1 LGRAV
6 NDAAM
11 SASVTR
17 TLAERIAAL
26 RFEQLPPDVVA
37 LGKALVLD
45 TLGTTIAAT
54 RLGAACT
61 EVADVMWRLGGPP
74 ESTIVGRP
82 GKVAAPHAAFANG
95 ALAHALNYDA
105 VGSETGHTGVACF
118 AAPLAVAEAVAPVPG
133 TRFITA
139 VIAAAEVTARLSR
152 AATRS
157 TAGVS
162 PRLLAGQYFSYA
174 GAAAGAALLLGLDA
188 RGLHNALGLALM
200 QTAGARQ
207 VVIAG
212 DPPAKAI
219 YGAFPAQAGVIA
231 ARLAE
236 AGVEAGI
243 DAVAGEAGWLK
254 LAGAED
260 ADTSALL
267 DGFGTVWRC
276 LQVDFKPWPVS
287 NHVMPFI
294 EAALLLRDDVRDD
307 DLATVE
313 LVGEPAIRPWFEPLD
328 ERRAPSNAASAA
340 NSVFFAVAKVIAN
353 GKLGLADFTEAGLH
367 DAAIARLT
375 PRMTYRLDESVRGG
389 TVRLTTTD
397 GHVRSKTVA
406 DPLGSS
412 VRPLSQAQLTAKF
425 ADCCRAA
432 GVERSRIDAAVA
444 RIASLEGS
452 SGVTDLATVAAPA
465 QARGA

>member
-1 LGRAV
+1 MSV
-6 NDAAM
+6 N
-11 SASVTR
+11 VTR
-17 TLAERIAAL
+17 SLAERIAAL
-26 RFEQLPPDVVA
+26 RYEQLPPGVVA

-61 EVADVMWRLGGPP
+61 EVVDVMWRLGGPP
-74 ESTIVGRP
+74 ESTIVGRA

-105 VGSETGHTGVACF
+105 VGAETGHTGVACF
-118 AAPLAVAEAVAPVPG
+118 AAPLAIAEAVAPVSG
-133 TRFITA
+133 ARFITA
-139 VIAAAEVTARLSR
+139 VVAAAEVTARLSR

-162 PRLLAGQYFSYA
+162 PRLLAGQYLSYA
-174 GAAAGAALLLGLDA
+174 GAAAGAALVLALDA
-188 RGLHNALGLALM
+188 RGIHSALGLALM

-236 AGVEAGI
+236 AGVEAWI
-243 DAVAGEAGWLK
+243 DAIAGEAGWLK
-254 LAGAED
+254 LAGADD
-260 ADTSALL
+260 ADTNALL
-267 DGFGTVWRC
+267 DGFGTVWTC

-294 EAALLLRDDVRDD
+294 EAALLLRDDVREDD
-307 DLATVE
+307 VAAIE
-313 LVGEPAIRPWFEPLD
+313 LVGAPAIRPWFEPLD

-340 NSVFFAVAKVIAN
+340 NSVFFAVAKIIAH
-353 GKLGLADFTEAGLH
+353 GALGPLDFTDEALH
-367 DAAIARLT
+367 ETAIARLT
-375 PRMTYRLDESVRGG
+375 ARMTYRLDDNVRGG
-389 TVRLTTTD
+389 AVHVTTTD

-412 VRPLSQAQLTAKF
+412 GRPLSQAQLAAKF
-425 ADCCRAA
+425 SGCCSAA
-432 GVERSRIDAAVA
+432 GIDQERIDAAVA
-444 RIASLEGS
+444 LVTSLEERADVS
-452 SGVTDLATVAAPA
+452 ELAAMW
-465 QARGA
+465 